1 MSAGRRCTDF
11 GSSVRFYMSSGSHD
25 MEPVGF
31 VIIYA
36 WLYGLFI
43 LLCGKGMRTC
53 SQEGKKTNLGKCVD
67 TSSWKRLR

>member
-53 SQEGKKTNLGKCVD
+53 SQEGKENQFRQVCGHLLMEKT
-67 TSSWKRLR
+67 